1 MMPVKQ
7 LNAWR
12 GYYKDAM
19 FVNLYGPTEITCNC
33 TYYII
38 DREYSDD
45 EKLPMGNAFLNEHV
59 FLLDDDN
66 SEITDKNIPGEV
78 CVSGTALALGYYNN
92 KEATAKAFVQNPL
105 NDNFNELIYKTGD
118 LAYYNDEGM
127 FVFSGRKDFQIKHMG
142 HRIELEEVD
151 IAIGSICGIDRVC
164 TFFDEA
170 KNKWYHFMWAELIKQ
185 NLLRN

>member
-66 SEITDKNIPGEV
+66 SEIIDRNIPGEV

-105 NDNFNELIYKTGD
+105 MIILTNLYTRQVIWHTTMMKVCLYF
-118 LAYYNDEGM
+118 
-127 FVFSGRKDFQIKHMG
+127 R
-142 HRIELEEVD
+142 EEK
-151 IAIGSICGIDRVC
+151 ISR
-164 TFFDEA
+164 
-170 KNKWYHFMWAELIKQ
+170 
-185 NLLRN
+185 